1 MGALWEERG
10 EAAVGTGGACGALAL
25 PAPSVT
31 WAERAVYPEQVGR
44 FSLRPSGCIIQIWNP
59 RARSVVRAS
68 ARPGVDLLDGDVGH
82 LD

>member
-31 WAERAVYPEQVGR
+31 WAERAVYPEQVGSFGLR
-44 FSLRPSGCIIQIWNP
+44 PPAASLRSGIRELAASC
-59 RARSVVRAS
+59 ARLRGLA
-68 ARPGVDLLDGDVGH
+68 
-82 LD
+82 